1 MREAKLLPRDLSW
14 DDVVRNIEPI
24 APLAREAWERA
35 GQHPAAAAFS
45 DQAADIRGA
54 VMWDH
59 SKFSRK

>member
-1 MREAKLLPRDLSW
+1 
-14 DDVVRNIEPI
+14 VVRNIEPI

-35 GQHPAAAAFS
+35 GQHPAATDFS

-59 SKFSRK
+59 SKFTRK